1 VSDETLVDYAARRA
15 IREELDQ
22 TLIVEAAAGTGK
34 TTELVGRIIAVLV
47 SGRATLS
54 SIVAVTFTEKA
65 AGEMK
70 LRIRTELDRA
80 LSSARLS
87 ELEET
92 RLRQALSEL
101 ETARIST
108 IHGLCADL
116 LREHPIDADVDPGF
130 EVIDASRTR
139 QLVERVFD
147 PWLEACLS
155 APTEGVRRVLARRRG
170 RALGK
175 SPRGELLEAVL
186 RLVDTRDFD
195 APTRRDPFERE
206 KVLRETYEALADLAR
221 LGERSASGTDPLAK
235 SLRVIARK
243 LAQVSADDV
252 DGIEALFVEIAR
264 ERDLWNRAGQGKGF
278 APALLRSEVV
288 SERDRVKEVLE
299 RCNQRCGADLAACLQ
314 RELSAVVG
322 LYEREKQRLGVLDFF
337 DLLVCMGN
345 LLSSHASVRS
355 SLQQR
360 FSHLFVDEF
369 QDTDPVQSEILL
381 LLAADDPAEQNP
393 WHARP
398 LPGKLFVV
406 GDPKQSIYRFRRA
419 DIALYER
426 VKRILLAHG
435 GKLVHLSTS
444 FRALPDIQSLA
455 NAAFGATMRG
465 DLARGEADYVPLASF
480 RPARATQPALVALP
494 VPSPYGKRG
503 GVTKTA
509 IKASLPDAV
518 GAWVEWLITKSGWVV
533 REDDQDVPVAA
544 RHVCLLFRRFKD
556 WDSDATR
563 DYVRALEARRI
574 PHVLSGGRSFHA
586 REEIVALRAVLCAI
600 EWPDDAL
607 SVYATLRGPFLAHSD
622 ESLLSARQALGHLHP
637 CGPIDIETVPP
648 AEREVSE
655 SLLLLRSLHRGRNRK
670 PIAAT
675 IAAFLNAA
683 RAHAGVAI
691 WPTGE
696 QALGNV
702 LRVLELARSHER
714 RGQGSS
720 FRGFVAWFDERAEHG
735 DAAEA
740 KVVEESSDGV
750 RMMTVH
756 GAKGLEFPVV
766 ILCDPTAPKRPE
778 RGSRV
783 IDVEKRVW
791 AQSLCG
797 VEPVELSEQR
807 DAVRDQD
814 EAEVVRLT
822 YVAVT
827 RAREVLVVPVVED
840 APIQGWLEMLHP
852 ALHPH
857 GAGAVTA
864 GDHTLSPWGHQVR
877 WWNSGLLDLTRPPT
891 GGLRQQ
897 ELLVADAGDAESSV
911 VHAHAAWLL
920 QRQTTLMQGAVPS
933 LRLRTVTEV
942 AADPAARRDDS
953 ATPKVIDSGVD
964 RRQRPSGPR
973 FGTLVHALLEH
984 SARSSDEALTQLA
997 LSMARELGATVEEVE
1012 AALHAVK
1019 VASAHPLMRAAR
1031 EAYARGECE
1040 HELPISM
1047 RRADGELVEGVID
1060 MVFCERSDQGS
1071 RVLLVDFKT
1080 DLELLG
1086 DLSVYTSQLAL
1097 YAEAYTLATG
1107 ERPECLL
1114 FRV

>member
-1 VSDETLVDYAARRA
+1 MSDESLVDYAARRA

-54 SIVAVTFTEKA
+54 SVVAVTFTEKA

-80 LSSARLS
+80 LSPERLS
-87 ELEET
+87 DLEEK

-170 RALGK
+170 RTQGK

-195 APTRRDPFERE
+195 APTRRDPFERT
-206 KVLRETYEALADLAR
+206 KALRDTCQALVELSRLA
-221 LGERSASGTDPLAK
+221 ERSQSRSCPLVK
-235 SLRVIARK
+235 SLKTIERK
-243 LAQVSADDV
+243 LSQVPADDD
-252 DGIEALFVEIAR
+252 DGLEALFVDLAR
-264 ERDLWNRAGQGKGF
+264 DRDLWNRAGQGKAF
-278 APALLRSEVV
+278 APGLLRSEVV
-288 SERDRVKEVLE
+288 AERDRVKEQLE

-314 RELSAVVG
+314 RELSRVVG

-337 DLLVCMGN
+337 DLLVSMGR
-345 LLSSHASVRS
+345 LLSSHAVVRR

-381 LLAADDPAEQNP
+381 LLAADDPTEHNP
-393 WHARP
+393 WRARP
-398 LPGKLFVV
+398 VPGKLFVV

-426 VKRILLAHG
+426 VKRILIEHG

-455 NAAFGATMRG
+455 NAAFGAAMRG
-465 DLARGEADYVPLASF
+465 DLARGEAHYVPLAAF
-480 RPARATQPALVALP
+480 RAGRTTQPALVALP
-494 VPSPYGKRG
+494 VPAPYGKRG

-518 GAWVEWLITKSGWVV
+518 GAWIEWLITKSDWVV
-533 REDDQDVPVAA
+533 REHDQDVPVGA

-607 SVYATLRGPFLAHSD
+607 SVYATVRGPFLAHSD

-637 CGPIDIETVPP
+637 CGPITLETVPSP
-648 AEREVSE
+648 EAEVAE
-655 SLLLLRSLHRGRNRK
+655 SLLLLRELHRGRNRK
-670 PIAAT
+670 PIAST
-675 IAAFLNAA
+675 IAAFLNAS
-683 RAHAGVAI
+683 RAHAGLAI

-714 RGQGSS
+714 HAKGSS

-797 VEPVELSEQR
+797 VEPVELAEQR
-807 DAVRDQD
+807 DSVRDQD

-840 APIQGWLEMLHP
+840 GPIAGWLEMLHP

-857 GAGAVTA
+857 GSGAVA
-864 GDHTLSPWGHQVR
+864 PGDHAIGDLSHQVR
-877 WWNSGLLDLTRPPT
+877 WWNSGLLDLTRPAT

-897 ELLVADAGDAESSV
+897 ELLVADAGQGESSV
-911 VHAHAAWLL
+911 VSAHAAWLL
-920 QRQTTLMQGAVPS
+920 QRTTTLTHGGLPS
-933 LRLRTVTEV
+933 LRLRTVTEL
-942 AADPAARRDDS
+942 AADVLSKSPGS
-953 ATPKVIDSGVD
+953 VMPEVVDSGVD
-964 RRQRPSGPR
+964 RQQRPSGPR

-984 SARSSDEALTQLA
+984 SARSSDEELTRLA
-997 LSMARELGATVEEVE
+997 LSMARELGAPSVEVE
-1012 AALHAVK
+1012 AALHAVS
-1019 VASAHPLMRAAR
+1019 VARVHPLMQAARAAY
-1031 EAYARGECE
+1031 ERGECE

-1047 RRADGELVEGVID
+1047 RRDDGELVEGVID
-1060 MVFCERSDQGS
+1060 MVFRERSDKSS
-1071 RVLLVDFKT
+1071 RMLLVDFKT
-1080 DLELLG
+1080 DLELG
-1086 DLSVYTSQLAL
+1086 DLSVYANQLSL
-1097 YAEAYTLATG
+1097 YAEAYALATG
-1107 ERPECLL
+1107 ERPECML